1 MFPTRLAFAGAL
13 LLLSAVPA
21 LAQPYVRG
29 AYMGSPRA
37 GFPYAARP
45 FPSAAPGA
53 DLGLRATG
61 AQLNYAV
68 GYGSDYSG
76 NYYRPT
82 YDLGYYYLGFYYPDT
97 SGVNLR
103 TPLSPP
109 PPDAVPTPN
118 LTAYSPSSPN
128 FTYPD
133 LINPAMNPTI
143 RPRK

>member
-13 LLLSAVPA
+13 VLLSALPA
-21 LAQPYVRG
+21 FAQPFVRG
-29 AYMGSPRA
+29 AYAGPRA
-37 GFPYAARP
+37 PYVSRP

-53 DLGLRATG
+53 YLGLRTTG
-61 AQLNYAV
+61 FRMNYAF
-68 GYGSDYSG
+68 GFGSDYSG
-76 NYYRPT
+76 YYYRPT
-82 YDLGYYYLGFYYPDT
+82 ADLGYYYLDNYYPDV
-97 SGVNLR
+97 SSVNLR

-109 PPDAVPTPN
+109 PLRAVPTPN

-128 FTYPD
+128 YTYPD